1 MLDKTLNFIKKF
13 IPKSLFNALAPFYHY
28 TLAFLGAVLFGFP
41 SRKLTVIAITGTK
54 GKSSTTEIINSIFE
68 ASGHR
73 TLLLNTIRFKIGSSS
88 TPNKMKMTV
97 PGRFFLHMMLR
108 KAQMAGCDT
117 AVIELSSEAAK
128 QYRHKFVYL
137 DALVFTNLA
146 PEHIESHGSFD
157 KYREAK
163 VALVKNLKDKGIL
176 VVNKDDENSIFFKQA
191 TSKKTL
197 EWSERDAFDYKTH
210 LIGDFNKK
218 NILASV
224 ALAKAFGINE
234 GDIRK
239 GVENVSVI
247 KGRAEFVKIGDKQ
260 NFDVVVDYAHTSD
273 SLKELY
279 NAFDGK
285 RKICVLGNTG
295 GGRDKW
301 KRPEMA
307 KVADE
312 HCDEVY
318 LTNEDPYDED
328 PNQII
333 KDMLPGFKKN
343 TPKIIMDR
351 REAINSAIKNAKSGD
366 AVLITGKGTD
376 PYIMLANNERLSW
389 SDYEV
394 AKEELEKNLQNKTA

>member
-1 MLDKTLNFIKKF
+1 MLDKVLNTVKKF
-13 IPKSLFNALAPFYHY
+13 IPRSLFAALAPLYHY
-28 TLAFLGAVLFGFP
+28 SLALVGAILFGLP
-41 SRKLTVIAITGTK
+41 SKKLVVIAVTGTK

-68 ASGHR
+68 AAGHK
-73 TLLLNTIRFKIGSSS
+73 TLLLNTIRFKIGDSSV
-88 TPNKMKMTV
+88 PNKTKMTA
-97 PGRFFLHMMLR
+97 PGRFFLQMMLR
-108 KAQMAGCDT
+108 KAEMAGCNT

-128 QYRHKFVYL
+128 QYRHKFIYL

-146 PEHIESHGSFD
+146 PEHIESHGSFE
-157 KYREAK
+157 KYRAAK
-163 VALVKNLKDKGIL
+163 VSLVKNLKDKGVL
-176 VVNKDDENSIFFKQA
+176 VVNKDDENSIYFREA
-191 TSKKTL
+191 TDKRVL
-197 EWSERDAFDYKTH
+197 EWGVNDHFDYKTK

-224 ALAKAFGINE
+224 ALAKAFDIKEN
-234 GDIRK
+234 DIRK
-239 GVENVSVI
+239 GIENVSVI
-247 KGRAEFVKIGDKQ
+247 KGRAEFVNISAKQ
-260 NFDVVVDYAHTSD
+260 NFDVIVDYAHTSD

-279 NAFDGK
+279 RAFVGK

-312 HCDEVY
+312 YCDEVY

-343 TPKIIMDR
+343 TPNIIMDR

-366 AVLITGKGTD
+366 TVLITGKGTD

-394 AKEELEKNLQNKTA
+394 AREELEKVLQNKAA

>member
-1 MLDKTLNFIKKF
+1 MLDKTLNIIKKF
-13 IPKSLFNALAPFYHY
+13 IPKSLFDALAPLYHY
-28 TLAFLGAVLFGFP
+28 SLALLGAVIFGFP
-41 SRKLTVIAITGTK
+41 ARKLRVIAVTGTK

-68 ASGHR
+68 AAGHK
-73 TLLLNTIRFKIGSSS
+73 TLLLNTIRFKIGNSS

-108 KAQMAGCDT
+108 KAEMAGCDT

-146 PEHIESHGSFD
+146 PEHIESHGSFE
-157 KYREAK
+157 KYRAAK
-163 VALVKNLKDKGIL
+163 VSLVKNLKSNGIL
-176 VVNKDDENSIFFKQA
+176 VVNKDDENSIHFKQA
-191 TSKKTL
+191 TERKAL
-197 EWSERDAFDYKTH
+197 GWSIHDNFSYQTK

-224 ALAKAFGINE
+224 VLAKAFGI
-234 GDIRK
+234 GDEIIRK
-239 GVENVSVI
+239 GIENVSII
-247 KGRAEFVKIGDKQ
+247 KGRAEFVRVSDMQ
-260 NFDVVVDYAHTSD
+260 NFDVVVDYAHTGE
-273 SLKELY
+273 SLQELY
-279 NAFDGK
+279 KAFSDK

-312 HCDEVY
+312 FCDEVI
-318 LTNEDPYDED
+318 LTNEDPYDES
-328 PNQII
+328 PEQII
-333 KDMLPGFKKN
+333 NDMLPGFKKN
-343 TPKIIMDR
+343 TPQIIMDR
-351 REAINSAIKNAKSGD
+351 RIAINSAIKRAESGD

-376 PYIMLANNERLSW
+376 PYIMLANNERLPW

-394 AKEELEKNLQNKTA
+394 AKEELDKILQDKTA